1 MVNSL
6 DPLDRKI
13 VRTFQE
19 QPEIS
24 IADLADA
31 IGLSQ
36 TPTWRRVKR
45 LRNEGIFLKKAMIFD
60 AKKLGFS
67 INVLASVR
75 LHRHDEETLEALERA
90 ASEQG
95 QILECF
101 SMSGES
107 DYVMRIV
114 AEGIEEYEQFLKK
127 VILHLPGVASVSS
140 SFTLKTI
147 KSTTN
152 LPV

>member
-1 MVNSL
+1 MAHSL
-6 DPLDRKI
+6 DSLDHKI

-45 LRNEGIFLKKAMIFD
+45 LRSEGIFLKKAMIFD
-60 AKKLGFS
+60 AKKLGFP

-90 ASEQG
+90 ASEQA

-101 SMSGES
+101 SMSGLRRAWS
-107 DYVMRIV
+107 TAMAGSCISV
-114 AEGIEEYEQFLKK
+114 
-127 VILHLPGVASVSS
+127 VSS
-140 SFTLKTI
+140 ARSCSRTSMPKFPKRCSIRSLF
-147 KSTTN
+147 SN
-152 LPV
+152 SD